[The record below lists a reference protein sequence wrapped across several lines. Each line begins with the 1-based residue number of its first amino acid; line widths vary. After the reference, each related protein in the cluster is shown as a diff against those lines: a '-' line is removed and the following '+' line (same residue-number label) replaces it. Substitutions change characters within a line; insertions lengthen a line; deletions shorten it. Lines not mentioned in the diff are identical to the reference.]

1 MDDFLYFDKQHAIF
15 VHGNIIEKSGGN
27 PGALNIGLLD
37 SVLEHIK
44 NDVYYPTIEE
54 KITHLFFSV
63 NKNHS
68 FNDGNKRSSIAL
80 SAYFMEI
87 NGYGF
92 EVRKFVTEMENIA
105 VDVADNRIDK
115 DLLFEII
122 CSILYEYDF
131 SDDLKLKLIE
141 AKSNL

>member
-15 VHGNIIEKSGGN
+15 VHDNIIEKSGGIL
-27 PGALNIGLLD
+27 GALNLGLLD

-44 NDVYYPTIEE
+44 NDLYYPTIEE

-63 NKNHS
+63 NKNHA

-92 EVRKFVTEMENIA
+92 EVSKFVTEMENIA
-105 VDVADNRIDK
+105 VDVADDRIDK

-122 CSILYEYDF
+122 CAILYEHDY
-131 SDDLKLKLIE
+131 SDELKLKLIE
-141 AKSNL
+141 AKSNI